1 MLLLLFLGCATN
13 LRSILFV
20 YLLFMLV
27 QGRQG
32 PVVCFFVV
40 LMAEEV
46 RVGDKTLGGTTRV
59 AVHAL
64 LETFMKM
71 FMRSANFIHEAFF
84 S

>member
-1 MLLLLFLGCATN
+1 
-13 LRSILFV
+13 
-20 YLLFMLV
+20 
-27 QGRQG
+27 
-32 PVVCFFVV
+32 
-40 LMAEEV
+40 MAEEV